1 MKENEMATKFE
12 RAMNLLADAEQDAQQ
27 ATARDIVADL
37 KDYLRQHATAD
48 QVAGMKEAIEFIQAN
63 YVIPR

>member
-1 MKENEMATKFE
+1 
-12 RAMNLLADAEQDAQQ
+12 MNLLADAEEDAQQ
-27 ATARDIVADL
+27 STARDIVSDL

-48 QVAGMKEAIEFIQAN
+48 QVAGMREAIDFIRAN

>member
-1 MKENEMATKFE
+1 MATKFE
-12 RAMNLLADAEQDAQQ
+12 RAMTLLADAEQDAQQ
-27 ATARDIVADL
+27 ATARDIVSDL
-37 KDYLRQHATAD
+37 KDYLRQHATAE